1 MAQYDFGTINTATTS
16 GADLAT
22 LLQNWRDAL
31 NSVHKGSTAPSYAA
45 AGLIWI
51 DDTND
56 PTEWLVKLYDGAAWI
71 TLGSIDPTNDEYV
84 PYHKGTAVGSA
95 VVRAAEV
102 ISKTANYTLVA
113 ADNGKVVLVD
123 ASSGAVTITLPAV
136 ASVDDGYETT
146 VKKTDATANTVTLDG
161 NASETI
167 DGATTLVLSVE
178 DESATLRGDQS
189 AWYVVGDKIGG
200 SFISQGKHSQWIPA
214 TAMTPRNSNGA
225 AAGTAETTTN
235 KVMLKTLDFNQSTQE
250 YAQWF
255 IRMPK
260 SWNEGTVSVIPVWS
274 HNGGSSYG
282 VVWELRA
289 VALSNDDAADAAFGT
304 AQLSSDTGGTD
315 DDVYIGPETA
325 AISIGG
331 TPAEGDFVVFQIGRK
346 VADAGDTLNSDA
358 RLHGVLLLYTIDAED
373 DS

>member
-1 MAQYDFGTINTATTS
+1 
-16 GADLAT
+16 
-22 LLQNWRDAL
+22 
-31 NSVHKGSTAPSYAA
+31 V
-45 AGLIWI
+45 
-51 DDTND
+51 D
-56 PTEWLVKLYDGAAWI
+56 P
-71 TLGSIDPTNDEYV
+71 
-84 PYHKGTAVGSA
+84 
-95 VVRAAEV
+95 
-102 ISKTANYTLVA
+102 
-113 ADNGKVVLVD
+113 
-123 ASSGAVTITLPAV
+123 
-136 ASVDDGYETT
+136 
-146 VKKTDATANTVTLDG
+146 
-161 NASETI
+161 
-167 DGATTLVLSVE
+167 
-178 DESATLRGDQS
+178 
-189 AWYVVGDKIGG
+189 
-200 SFISQGKHSQWIPA
+200 
-214 TAMTPRNSNGA
+214 
-225 AAGTAETTTN
+225 
-235 KVMLKTLDFNQSTQE
+235 LKTLDFNQSTQE
-250 YAQWF
+250 HAQWF